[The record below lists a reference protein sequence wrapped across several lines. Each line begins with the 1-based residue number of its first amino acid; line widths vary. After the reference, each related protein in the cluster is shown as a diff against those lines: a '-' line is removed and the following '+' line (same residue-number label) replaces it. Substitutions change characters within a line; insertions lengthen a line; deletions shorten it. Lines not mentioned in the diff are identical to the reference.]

1 MDLHEKEPGKHLYI
15 KAFEASDFGR
25 ARALLDSL
33 RNHHRE
39 IRRVTEPHLLV
50 EEEKLQKEE
59 QKLIDARAELLSGSY
74 TQSDRNELERKLTDV
89 RSRYETLQA
98 RIKTNPRFLNL
109 LPPQPPSYEIIRSQ
123 VTDEETSLVEYSLGS
138 RRSFAWVL
146 TREGITYKV
155 LADKKTIE
163 KAAEQLLRLL
173 KNRTETAE
181 DESRLQEAIAEVSRL
196 VIEPISPQLRTSRV
210 IVVPDGILQYVTFT
224 ALRISA
230 KAEDLLIDRFEFVN
244 EPSAS
249 TLAIVRQQRTD
260 REPGEKLLIGFGDP
274 AFSSLS
280 PTPGKETISSETR
293 SGGVLDPTQLPNL
306 FFSRRELRLIE
317 ELLGDDAEL
326 YMDHDASRQ
335 NLLKADLSGFRI
347 LHMVTH
353 GVFDA
358 NQPELSGLVLSLVD
372 ANKQRLDGFVGL
384 ADIYKLNAPLD
395 LVVLSAC
402 DSALGAN
409 VRGEGL
415 IGVTRGFMYAGASSV
430 VASYW
435 KVNDEAGAELMKHFY
450 SNMLQQNMTAPAAL
464 RAAQNQIRQRPEWR
478 SPYYWAGFTFQGDY
492 NLRITKPQP
501 PKRSYLPLLLALL
514 AAGIG
519 IATLSYLYIRKTRK
533 SIL

>member
-1 MDLHEKEPGKHLYI
+1 M
-15 KAFEASDFGR
+15 
-25 ARALLDSL
+25 
-33 RNHHRE
+33 
-39 IRRVTEPHLLV
+39 
-50 EEEKLQKEE
+50 
-59 QKLIDARAELLSGSY
+59 
-74 TQSDRNELERKLTDV
+74 
-89 RSRYETLQA
+89 
-98 RIKTNPRFLNL
+98 
-109 LPPQPPSYEIIRSQ
+109 
-123 VTDEETSLVEYSLGS
+123 
-138 RRSFAWVL
+138 
-146 TREGITYKV
+146 
-155 LADKKTIE
+155 
-163 KAAEQLLRLL
+163 
-173 KNRTETAE
+173 
-181 DESRLQEAIAEVSRL
+181 
-196 VIEPISPQLRTSRV
+196 IEPISSQLRTSRV
-210 IVVPDGILQYVTFT
+210 IVVPDGILQYLPFP
-224 ALRISA
+224 ALQLSA
-230 KAEDLLIDRFEFVN
+230 KADDLLIARFEVVN

-249 TLAIVRQQRTD
+249 TLAIVRQQRAV

-274 AFSSLS
+274 VFSLGS
-280 PTPGKETISSETR
+280 PTPGKGTILSDTR
-293 SGGVLDPTQLPNL
+293 SGGVFDPTQLPNL

-317 ELLGDDAEL
+317 ELLGDEAEL

-358 NQPELSGLVLSLVD
+358 NQPELSGLMLSLVD

-450 SNMLQQNMTAPAAL
+450 ANMLQHNMTPPAAL
-464 RAAQNQIRQRPEWR
+464 RAAQNHIRQRPEWR

-492 NLRITKPQP
+492 HLRISKPQP
-501 PKRSYLPLLLALL
+501 PKRNYLPILLTVL
-514 AAGIG
+514 AAGLG